1 MGQLLGI
8 ARAARKREPLVETDQ
23 ADVTVE
29 LGLTGDARGN
39 KPRRQV
45 TLLFREGWESACRDV
60 GAILPWTTRR
70 ANLLIEGVAIPPVGS
85 QVAIGDILLEVTD
98 ETEPCQ
104 VMERACK
111 GLRKAL
117 TPEWRGGVTCKVVKG
132 GTIRVGD
139 RVEIKP

>member
-98 ETEPCQ
+98 ETEPD
-104 VMERACK
+104 
-111 GLRKAL
+111 RKS
-117 TPEWRGGVTCKVVKG
+117 VV
-132 GTIRVGD
+132 
-139 RVEIKP
+139 